1 MSYNIPLPVNESRWQ
16 YQTASGGGLTVV
28 MVAGSG
34 GSIILRSPQGEDVSY
49 RYGGVGVGGGF
60 GARLPR
66 FGKINIQI
74 KGKGVSAAGAA
85 EALPSTGKVFV
96 SDALVNR
103 DLTSDDITGPCM
115 YTEVGGG
122 PVVRWFGH
130 GLVVRARSQVAG
142 FVGGPELQSGNF
154 AHRFGHGQPA
164 TGALGQGGGGHGGC
178 ERWFA
183 GRWRCG
189 DLHRL
194 SVLTRCGGELA
205 PTLIAPI

>member
-49 RYGGVGVGGGF
+49 RYGGVGVGVGF

-74 KGKGVSAAGAA
+74 KGKGVAAAGAA
-85 EALPSTGKVFV
+85 EAFPSTGKVFV
-96 SDALVNR
+96 SDALVDR

-115 YTEVGGG
+115 YTEVGVGLGIGG
-122 PVVRWFGH
+122 SATALLFG
-130 GLVVRARSQVAG
+130 LDPKLLALSVALSSNPATSLIASSTVNRQLARSAKGAVVMAG
-142 FVGGPELQSGNF
+142 VNAGLQ
-154 AHRFGHGQPA
+154 A
-164 TGALGQGGGGHGGC
+164 GGGAAIYMGYL
-178 ERWFA
+178 F
-183 GRWRCG
+183 
-189 DLHRL
+189 
-194 SVLTRCGGELA
+194 
-205 PTLIAPI
+205 

>member
-1 MSYNIPLPVNESRWQ
+1 MSYNIPLPVNESRWL

-49 RYGGVGVGGGF
+49 RYGGVGVGVGF

-74 KGKGVSAAGAA
+74 KGKSVAGAGAA
-85 EALPSTGKVFV
+85 EAFPSTGKVFV

-115 YTEVGGG
+115 YTEVG
-122 PVVRWFGH
+122 V
-130 GLVVRARSQVAG
+130 GLVVGGSATALLFGLDPKLLALSVALSSNPATSLIASSTVNRQLARSAKGAVVMAG
-142 FVGGPELQSGNF
+142 VNAGLQ
-154 AHRFGHGQPA
+154 A
-164 TGALGQGGGGHGGC
+164 GGGAAIYMGYL
-178 ERWFA
+178 F
-183 GRWRCG
+183 
-189 DLHRL
+189 
-194 SVLTRCGGELA
+194 
-205 PTLIAPI
+205 